1 MHGVIRICFC
11 IENDIL
17 SRRKLFDGVILDHD
31 RIDWCSDLY
40 YIKRDRRLIEKRQQ
54 EGEKGA
60 L

>member
-40 YIKRDRRLIEKRQQ
+40 YIKRDPT
-54 EGEKGA
+54 A
-60 L
+60 N